1 MRSRNATLIHEL
13 MPLYDLDTNFSLLFK
28 KLMQHRGVEIPD
40 RAIFPFNQMSD
51 ETYKKG
57 EAILD
62 KVLREYQKMN

>member
-1 MRSRNATLIHEL
+1 
-13 MPLYDLDTNFSLLFK
+13 
-28 KLMQHRGVEIPD
+28 MQHRGVEIPD

-62 KVLREYQKMN
+62 KVLREYEALK

>member
-28 KLMQHRGVEIPD
+28 MLLQHRGVELPD

-51 ETYKKG
+51 GTYQKG
-57 EAILD
+57 ESILD
-62 KVLREYQKMN
+62 QVLREYQALK